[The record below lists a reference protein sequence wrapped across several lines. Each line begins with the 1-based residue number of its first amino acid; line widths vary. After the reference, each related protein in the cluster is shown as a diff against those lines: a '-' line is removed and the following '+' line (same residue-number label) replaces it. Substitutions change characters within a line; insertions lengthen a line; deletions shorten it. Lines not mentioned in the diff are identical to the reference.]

1 MEALLTND
9 LWRRNAEHANRM
21 AQLLEQALREIPGIK
36 IVYPVQANGV
46 FAQIP
51 REAIKKIQERY
62 FFYIWSEADSV
73 VRWMC
78 SFDTSEEDV
87 REFAKF
93 VEKVVVAVPN

>member
-21 AQLLEQALREIPGIK
+21 AQLLEQALRKIPGIK

-51 REAIKKIQERY
+51 REAVEKIQERY
-62 FFYIWSEADSV
+62 FFYVWNEAESV

-78 SFDTSEEDV
+78 SFDTTEEDV

-93 VEKVVVAVPN
+93 VEKAVGAVPN